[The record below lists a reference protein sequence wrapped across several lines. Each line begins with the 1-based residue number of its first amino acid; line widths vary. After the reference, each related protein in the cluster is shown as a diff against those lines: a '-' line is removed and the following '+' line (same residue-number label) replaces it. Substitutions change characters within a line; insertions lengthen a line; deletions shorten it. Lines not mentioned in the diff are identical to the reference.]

1 MEIVKNDPLKSGISL
16 GQLRPDLPE
25 SGIGEI
31 FGAAFTLESDVFAA
45 YQHLTRPTF
54 PVDNNFNLFDAL
66 KDDPLAQ
73 DYADNLARAQSNDE
87 LNFIRG
93 QINSELRAKQV
104 MASGGWT
111 GLVAGLTAGTLSPTL
126 FIPLVGGAKGALG
139 IAQTFGL
146 AAAAAGAQEA
156 ALLGL
161 HETRTWE
168 EAAFGVAAG
177 TVIGGLLGSAA
188 KYMTP
193 AAMERAALD
202 MVPSTDE
209 RAILKTREDGG
220 MEMVRI
226 APEAPAIPAEYK
238 LLTAPSGDR
247 VGYIKEPVVPEGF
260 VRMYHGGA
268 LKSAD
273 ATLPNNFT
281 SEVNLAS
288 HYAGDKTLSYVDIP
302 KEHPLLEKL
311 AINNFKGSLTRTLDP
326 AEFGGA
332 KTINILAE
340 DALPK
345 KLEIM
350 EGAGGPTQGLSA
362 QAAETEVGRLRRADT
377 RLGKAIDTQLAK
389 LEEVEPTTA
398 AGRAA
403 KSVGLGVAKTV
414 SDPLALLARLNPVTR
429 LQDQQVSKAARAIM
443 SQIFSPL
450 EIKGGGAATSGTAFD
465 RAAAHQRF
473 TSEFLLEYDNAFLHY
488 ISDGKAS
495 GKFGEKF
502 LAKVKT
508 QFNLTPAGK
517 MNYAEFG
524 DTVFTLGNLGGKHP
538 EPMVMKA
545 VAAQKRYYDSVNEI
559 AKRYDA
565 ERVAIDGDAARKIYD
580 EIEFGEN
587 SEIQAYT
594 HHIFNPKYLNDHLQE
609 FLEVFGANA
618 LKNMIGGF
626 KAGLEKTSKAVKKL
640 DELEAALKLDEPAIN
655 ARVGAITLER
665 EGIDAVYGAMLQKA
679 KDFRKALR
687 AADVPKADIEAQMN
701 GLETGFGQDYIDSM
715 VRRKEIDKELSLLRK
730 IGAGVSEKQSKLL
743 DQVEQIEVMQLDA
756 LDRVARMGV
765 QTQKKLDKLIENA
778 MREDDEFNGLWE
790 RFAKAHAQSLRNDK
804 RLVKLIDNI
813 SAHDDL
819 VDKQDALR
827 VRMEGL
833 QQRIKDFE
841 YDDLE
846 GAKELIDEAQL
857 LYNQRI
863 NELNS
868 KRAVRADNL
877 IERAKKLDPEE
888 RAKYREAELVRV
900 AETRAEVIN
909 KFEQRW
915 HDEGG
920 TEVSFR
926 DGTASFVE
934 QAKRDAAD
942 LYARITGNPLRVS
955 GMEVLGAERGPQLR
969 RTMQIPFAE
978 KKKFLVTD
986 PEQVVRAHG
995 HSMFPD
1001 LELYRISGS
1010 VNGAPF
1016 FERVRLEKQQALLNL
1031 AGKTHRLKGKLVNS
1045 GELTPEELGKAAP
1058 LTAREKEK
1066 LSADLNKQY
1075 KDIETDLGVVITRM
1089 RHTRGQSPA
1098 PDALGYRLGRV
1109 ALNLNVTRLMGGV
1122 VMSSFADLARPVFM
1136 KGFNGVF
1143 KDVWKPFATDM
1154 KSVKATRAEGRRHG
1168 YALDAQLHNRSAA
1181 WWDTGENMSI
1191 HQTMIERGLETL
1203 ANKTGFVALF
1213 DRWTDEMKHLA
1224 GRTAFGEMS
1233 HWLRMANEGNPN
1245 SVEFIRAK
1253 EALEWVGISPNTARR
1268 IWDQYKLPNGS
1279 DEFEDGFRLPNTES
1293 WNDFDAMMAM
1303 KAATQKL
1310 VNHQIITPGLDRP
1323 NWVDANMAFKLVAQ
1337 FRSYTFTATTR
1348 ILMSGLQRPDM
1359 VFMQGAMSSIALGM
1373 LSYYTWAM
1381 ASGGRAWEEAQDAD
1395 MSQLIYEGIGRS
1407 GMLGIFGEVQKMGEQ
1422 VPGLNDY
1429 EIFGGGDP
1437 TSRQIGSLREALAGP
1452 TAGLTKD
1459 LENFIMGL
1467 DDPTQSTLHS
1477 ARKMVPYQNVFYF
1490 RRILDQMEQSLA
1502 DVFGLPERRN

>member
-25 SGIGEI
+25 AGIGDI

-54 PVDNNFNLFDAL
+54 PVDNNFNLFDAI

-104 MASGGWT
+104 LASGGWT

-193 AAMERAALD
+193 AAMERAAFG

-226 APEAPAIPAEYK
+226 APEAASIEIP
-238 LLTAPSGDR
+238 PSFKR
-247 VGYIKEPVVPEGF
+247 VKSKDEVEVSSYGGGYLRGE
-260 VRMYHGGA
+260 
-268 LKSAD
+268 
-273 ATLPNNFT
+273 LPNGVTVAFRK
-281 SEVNLAS
+281 VP
-288 HYAGDKTLSYVDIP
+288 AGSGGKYFVGGEYSITLLS
-302 KEHPLLEKL
+302 KEEKEISVPQAAVTTHKL
-311 AINNFKGSLTRTLDP
+311 AGNTMIEKEAELREAFDSGKLD
-326 AEFGGA
+326 AQ
-332 KTINILAE
+332 
-340 DALPK
+340 
-345 KLEIM
+345 IM
-350 EGAGGPTQGLSA
+350 EMLKAADPKMFESVEGSAKGLSA

-377 RLGKAIDTQLAK
+377 RLGKAIDTQLGR
-389 LEEVEPTTA
+389 LEELEPTTA
-398 AGRAA
+398 AGRVA
-403 KSVGLGVAKTV
+403 KTVGLGVAKTV

-429 LQDQQVSKAARAIM
+429 LQDQSMSKAARAIM

-465 RAAAHQRF
+465 RAAAHQRY

-488 ISDGKAS
+488 VSDGKAS
-495 GKFGEKF
+495 GKVGEKF

-508 QFNLTPAGK
+508 QFNLTPKGK
-517 MNYAEFG
+517 MNYAAFG

-565 ERVAIDGDAARKIYD
+565 ERVAIDGDQARKIYD

-594 HHIFNPKYLNDHLQE
+594 HHIFNPKYLNEHSQE

-618 LKNMIGGF
+618 LRNMEGAF
-626 KAGLEKTSKAVKKL
+626 KAGLEKTGKAVKKL
-640 DELEAALKLDEPAIN
+640 DELESALKLDEPAIN

-687 AADVPKADIEAQMN
+687 AADVPKQDIEAQLN
-701 GLETGFGQDYIDSM
+701 GLETGFGQDYLDAM
-715 VRRKEIDKELSLLRK
+715 ARRKEIDKELSLLRK

-813 SAHDDL
+813 SAHDNL

-900 AETRAEVIN
+900 VETRAEVIN

-1045 GELTPEELGKAAP
+1045 GELTPEELGKAIP

-1098 PDALGYRLGRV
+1098 PDALGYRLGRA

-1122 VMSSFADLARPVFM
+1122 VVSSFADLARPVFM

-1191 HQTMIERGLETL
+1191 HQTMAERGLETL

-1233 HWLRMANEGNPN
+1233 HWLRVANEGNPN
-1245 SVEFIRAK
+1245 SIEFVRAK
-1253 EALEWVGISPNTARR
+1253 EALDWVGISPNTARR

-1437 TSRQIGSLREALAGP
+1437 TSRQIGSLREALIGP

-1467 DDPTQSTLHS
+1467 DNPTQSTLHS
-1477 ARKMVPYQNVFYF
+1477 ARKMIPYQNVFYF
-1490 RRILDQMEQSLA
+1490 RRMLDQMEETLA
-1502 DVFGLPERRN
+1502 DAFGLPERRN